1 MENSRESKNVTLTED
16 SEGEDNENTEVEDAS
31 EEAANLEHTMATFE
45 ESTDFARHP
54 CITHTLQL
62 VIKKCY
68 YNYYDTIISNARNLV
83 GRFRK
88 SYCLLSW

>member
-1 MENSRESKNVTLTED
+1 MPVKKLLTW
-16 SEGEDNENTEVEDAS
+16 SIPWQR
-31 EEAANLEHTMATFE
+31 TFE

-68 YNYYDTIISNARNLV
+68 YNYYDTIISKARNLV

-88 SYCLLSW
+88 SYCLLS